1 MDISSG
7 MVDFPLFN
15 LEALDCCKSSK
26 VRIRPTKIDVNPQK
40 QLEESGLSKKAII
53 AKRKIKLQTQAPAV
67 YGFLVSG
74 SSKITGFS
82 TVKTTSSGLDME

>member
-1 MDISSG
+1 

-15 LEALDCCKSSK
+15 LEALDWYKSSNI
-26 VRIRPTKIDVNPQK
+26 RIRPTKIDVNPQK
-40 QLEESGLSKKAII
+40 QLVGSKLPHQFVKAKKA
-53 AKRKIKLQTQAPAV
+53 KMEKKMMPAV